1 MKCRVR
7 FLPDDV
13 EVEVERGETILRAAE
28 RAGVYVNSICGGE
41 GLCGKC
47 RVIVKEG
54 DVRSRPTALLSREE
68 IRKGYCLACLTEV
81 LSDLIVEV
89 PVESRLEGRPVLV
102 GEEAVRFGRISP
114 KLVPYKHDPLSK
126 KVFLELPPPS
136 LEDNLSDLDR
146 IYRGLA
152 GKGYSYPVMQTGLF
166 NLKRLARLLRESD
179 WKVTVTLG
187 RRGGTVELVQ
197 FEPGDTSR
205 DNYGVAVDIGTTTI
219 AAHLVDLNTGRTL
232 GTQARYNSQIKY
244 GEDVI
249 SRIIYADN
257 EEDGL
262 SKLHGSVVKDI
273 NDLIGALVE
282 EADVHLHDVTYL
294 MCAGNTTMI
303 HFLLEMDPSN
313 IRREPYIP
321 TANSV
326 PVIRAAEVGIA
337 INGRGLLGCV
347 PGVGSYVGG
356 DITAGILASGMHRR
370 EELSLYIDMGTN
382 GEVVLGNKDWLI
394 CCSASAGPAFEGGGI
409 RCGMRATE
417 GAIEKMVITEDGRAI
432 WKVIGKG
439 KPRGICGSGL
449 IDAVAEMLKAG
460 VINRSGKIER
470 DGRWN
475 VREGEDGYE
484 VVLVPAEETGT
495 GRDIV
500 ITEADLATF
509 IRSKG
514 AIYAAANTLMSH
526 LGFSFEDLDT
536 VYISGG
542 FGNYLDVQNAILIG
556 LLPDLPPGKFKFI
569 GNGSIT
575 GAEMCLLSEEALGE
589 VEELARKMTYFELS
603 TDPKFMDE
611 FSLALFLPHTNL
623 EKFPSAVALLE
634 RRR

>member
-1 MKCRVR
+1 MTCRVR

-13 EVEVERGETILRAAE
+13 EVQVERGETILRAAE
-28 RAGVYVNSICGGE
+28 LAGVYVNSICGGE

-47 RVIVKEG
+47 RVIVREG
-54 DVRSRPTALLSREE
+54 EVRSRPTALLSREE
-68 IRKGYCLACLTEV
+68 IRRGYCLACLTEV
-81 LSDLIVEV
+81 LSDLVVEV

-102 GEEAVRFGRISP
+102 GEEAIRFGRISP
-114 KLVPYKHDPLSK
+114 KLVPYRHDPLSK

-146 IYRGLA
+146 IYRELVK
-152 GKGYSYPVMQTGLF
+152 KGYSYPVMQTGLF
-166 NLKRLARLLRESD
+166 NLKRLAGLLREGD

-197 FEPGDTSR
+197 FEPGDTSK

-219 AAHLVDLNTGRTL
+219 AAHLVDLNTGETL
-232 GTQARYNSQIKY
+232 GTQARYNSQIRY

-257 EEDGL
+257 EEGGL
-262 SKLHGSVVKDI
+262 MRLHQSVAKDI

-282 EADVHLHDVTYL
+282 EVGVHLHDVTYV

-321 TANSV
+321 TATSV
-326 PVIRAAEVGIA
+326 PVIRAAEVGVA

-356 DITAGILASGMHRR
+356 DITAGILASGMHKR

-382 GEVVLGNKDWLI
+382 GEVVLGNRDWLI

-409 RCGMRATE
+409 KCGMRATE
-417 GAIEKMVITEDGRAI
+417 GAIEKIVITEDGRAI
-432 WKVIGKG
+432 WKVIGRG
-439 KPRGICGSGL
+439 RPRGICGSGL

-460 VINRSGKIER
+460 VINRLGKFAK
-470 DGRWN
+470 DGRWDI
-475 VREGEDGYE
+475 REGEDGLE
-484 VVLVPAEETGT
+484 VVLVPARETAT
-495 GRDIV
+495 GKDIV

-542 FGNYLDVQNAILIG
+542 FGNYLDVQNAVLIG
-556 LLPDLPPGKFKFI
+556 LLPDLPPAKFRFI

-575 GAEMCLLSEEALGE
+575 GAEMCLLSEDALKEAQDI
-589 VEELARKMTYFELS
+589 ARKMTYFELS
-603 TDPKFMDE
+603 TDPRFMDE
-611 FSLALFLPHTNL
+611 FSSALFLPHTNL
-623 EKFPSAVALLE
+623 ERFPSAVALLK
-634 RRR
+634 RSL

>member
-1 MKCRVR
+1 MTCRVR

-13 EVEVERGETILRAAE
+13 EVQVERGETILRAAE
-28 RAGVYVNSICGGE
+28 LAGVYVNSICGGE

-47 RVIVKEG
+47 RVIVREG
-54 DVRSRPTALLSREE
+54 EVRSRPTALLSREE
-68 IRKGYCLACLTEV
+68 IRRGYCLACLTEV
-81 LSDLIVEV
+81 LSDLVVEV

-114 KLVPYKHDPLSK
+114 KLVPYRHDPLSK

-146 IYRGLA
+146 IYRELVK
-152 GKGYSYPVMQTGLF
+152 KGYSYPVMQTGLF
-166 NLKRLARLLRESD
+166 NLKRLAGLLREGD

-197 FEPGDTSR
+197 FEPGDTSK

-219 AAHLVDLNTGRTL
+219 AAHLVDLNTGETL
-232 GTQARYNSQIKY
+232 GTQARYNSQIRY

-257 EEDGL
+257 EEGGL
-262 SKLHGSVVKDI
+262 MRLHQSVAKDI

-282 EADVHLHDVTYL
+282 EVGVHLHDVTYV

-321 TANSV
+321 TATSV
-326 PVIRAAEVGIA
+326 PVIRAAEVGVA

-356 DITAGILASGMHRR
+356 DITAGILASGMHKR

-382 GEVVLGNKDWLI
+382 GEVVLGNRDWLI

-409 RCGMRATE
+409 KCGMRATE
-417 GAIEKMVITEDGRAI
+417 GAIEKIVITEDGRAI
-432 WKVIGKG
+432 WKVIGRG
-439 KPRGICGSGL
+439 RPRGICGSGL

-460 VINRSGKIER
+460 VINRLGKFAK
-470 DGRWN
+470 DGRWDI
-475 VREGEDGYE
+475 REGEDGLE
-484 VVLVPAEETGT
+484 VVLVPARETAT
-495 GRDIV
+495 GKDIV

-542 FGNYLDVQNAILIG
+542 FGNYLDVQNAVLIG
-556 LLPDLPPGKFKFI
+556 LLPDLPPAKFRFI

-575 GAEMCLLSEEALGE
+575 GAEMCLLSEDALKEAQDI
-589 VEELARKMTYFELS
+589 ARKMTYFELS
-603 TDPKFMDE
+603 TDPRFMDE
-611 FSLALFLPHTNL
+611 FSSALFLPHTNL
-623 EKFPSAVALLE
+623 ERFPSAVALLK
-634 RRR
+634 RSL